1 MLLAALQRRAALK
14 FPNFAINSSSTPSL
28 PPFFRVF
35 TSFRRINVT
44 RSKYYSRKP
53 LPIFFPRIRSQ
64 SIGSSRSRGI
74 EKVNFLKNRRSLVLR
89 ASNYRIFA
97 RIPLLRSFHDHRVI
111 PNPDRDIKH
120 QISIPPYPRRIYDTE
135 RVPAFPRDKNRRKRR
150 AEGNGEQ
157 NRSKKMEE
165 EASEASDAS
174 INSYGGH
181 DSTLTILRSG
191 IPSNPGPG
199 RDEHTCI
206 R

>member
-53 LPIFFPRIRSQ
+53 FPIFFPRIRSQ

-97 RIPLLRSFHDHRVI
+97 RIPLLRSFHDHRR
-111 PNPDRDIKH
+111 DRDYTKPGQRH
-120 QISIPPYPRRIYDTE
+120 QTPNLHSSLSTPY
-135 RVPAFPRDKNRRKRR
+135 
-150 AEGNGEQ
+150 
-157 NRSKKMEE
+157 
-165 EASEASDAS
+165 
-174 INSYGGH
+174 
-181 DSTLTILRSG
+181 LRHGACSRL
-191 IPSNPGPG
+191 SS
-199 RDEHTCI
+199 R
-206 R
+206 